1 MDILYKFEKTVDT
14 QKLVNLFKSVD
25 WKSAD
30 YPEELTKAIQN
41 SHKVITAFDGDKLV
55 GIINGISDGYM
66 VVYFSYV
73 IVHPDYHGKKIGETM
88 MNSMLKFYENLKVK
102 VLISYNASNGFYKK
116 LGFIEEE
123 GKTIYIQKKDS
134 F

>member
-14 QKLVNLFKSVD
+14 QKLVDLFKSVE

-41 SHKVITAFDGDKLV
+41 SHKVITAFDGDRLV
-55 GIINGISDGYM
+55 GIINGISDGHM

-88 MNSMLKFYENLKVK
+88 MNSILSFYEDLKVK
-102 VLISYNASNGFYKK
+102 VLMSYNVSNGFYKK

-123 GKTIYIQKKDS
+123 GKTIYIQKKYG